1 MFAKIKL
8 TGGILGLALV
18 CAVMLTT
25 CDLTHTALGEGN
37 AALPLIDIQ
46 PAPEAMYTYGDEDIE
61 PLTVEAS
68 SPDGGVISYQWYAFP
83 PELPENATD
92 DDEEPNF
99 EAEPVPGATGATFV
113 PVFPSTPPESGIY
126 SFYALVTNTNENVV
140 GAKTASRKSDN
151 AVIVVYNPD
160 DAAYPSITTN
170 PESAEYI
177 LGPSMSVRALT
188 VEAEVDRGTLTY
200 RWYRSPT
207 GVNRGGL
214 AQGMSASSD
223 NFFTPFFSEEGTYY
237 YYAVVINTDPS
248 ASGRKTITRP
258 SQVAVITVVA
268 VQTAATPVITT
279 QPQDASYAKGT
290 AAGSIAALT
299 TGAEDAADGG
309 DITWQWYKNASSS
322 TSGATPI
329 AGANSTTFTPTI
341 STAAAGTEFYYAI
354 ATNTNEYAVNKTS
367 TAMTRIVTV
376 NVYDPDTIPV
386 ANATM
391 TVDSSVKHQFVR
403 GFGGMS
409 PNWGNMPDDTVRD
422 IELMFN
428 PDTGLGYN
436 MFRIMI
442 PPDNTDIELSMYQL
456 VNNRLSG
463 DKDRSD
469 FYELVKIVNKYNGY
483 VLASPWS
490 PPAEWKTNGSI
501 NGGGAGAA
509 AVLLPQYYRDYAE
522 YLKSFAQHMYIKGAP
537 IYAISIQNE
546 PNFNADYDGCEW
558 TPDEMRDFFKL
569 VGRFTEDVK
578 GWGGGKEIETV
589 LTMNG
594 ESANEVYINDAALN
608 DAASRQ
614 AIDLIGRHVYGNQV
628 TNGYQLAMQ
637 NGKEVWMTEH
647 NVNSGQGQYAQ
658 DSTWNFVWA
667 FMNDIDLVIRIN
679 SENAFI
685 WWTSKRFYSMIGDG
699 EYGTV
704 DGAILPRGHGLSHYA
719 KFARETTRI
728 GLTASGTMFNGT
740 TAINATNFNQ
750 SGFALG
756 NTHARGTA
764 YITEDGN
771 TISVILF
778 TPTSNSGSGGQ
789 NLGNVKI
796 QLPAGFNARS
806 AVAMRSNG
814 EGLRSAMEGVPLAA
828 DRNSAVVSVPNNTIL
843 SVRFV
848 KQ

>member
-1 MFAKIKL
+1 
-8 TGGILGLALV
+8 
-18 CAVMLTT
+18 MLTT

-46 PAPEAMYTYGDEDIE
+46 PASEAMYTYGDEDIE

-99 EAEPVPGATGATFV
+99 EAEPVPGATGTTFV

-126 SFYALVTNTNENVV
+126 SFYALVTNTNEGVV

-188 VEAEVDRGTLTY
+188 VTATVDSGTLTY

-214 AQGMSASSD
+214 AQQALAGPDA
-223 NFFTPFFSEEGTYY
+223 FFTPTFTQEGTYY
-237 YYAVVINTDPS
+237 YYAVVTNTDSS
-248 ASGRKTITRP
+248 AAGRKTTTRP

-268 VQTAATPVITT
+268 VQTAATPVITV
-279 QPQDASYAKGT
+279 QPQDASYAVG
-290 AAGSIAALT
+290 ASAIAALT

-309 DITWQWYKNASSS
+309 DITWQWYKNTTSS

-329 AGANSTTFTPTI
+329 DGANSPTFTPTI
-341 STAAAGTEFYYAI
+341 STAAAGTEFYYAV
-354 ATNTNEYAVNKTS
+354 ATNTNEYAVNKTT

-376 NVYDPDTIPV
+376 SVFAPYDPNAV
-386 ANATM
+386 NATM
-391 TVDSSVKHQFVR
+391 TVDPTVKHQYVR

-409 PNWGNMPDDTVRD
+409 PNWGNAPDDTARD

-442 PPDNTDIELSMYQL
+442 PPYSTDIEEGVYQL
-456 VNNRLSG
+456 VNNRQSG

-483 VLASPWS
+483 VLASPWT
-490 PPAEWKTNGSI
+490 PPAEWKNNGSLR
-501 NGGGAGAA
+501 GGAGGAA
-509 AVLLPQYYRDYAE
+509 AKLLPQYYGDYAE
-522 YLKSFAQHMYIKGAP
+522 YLKAFAQHMYDKGAP

-546 PNFNADYDGCEW
+546 PNFAADYDGCEW
-558 TPDEMRDFFKL
+558 EAEEMRDFFKQ
-569 VGRFTEDVK
+569 VGRFTEGVK
-578 GWGGGKEIETV
+578 GWGAGKETETV

-594 ESANEVYINDAALN
+594 ETANSVPLVNDAALN
-608 DAASRQ
+608 DPVSRA
-614 AIDLIGRHVYGNQV
+614 AIDVIGRHVYGNQV
-628 TNGYQLAMQ
+628 TNGYQLAIQ

-647 NVNSGQGQYAQ
+647 NVNSGTPPTYPN
-658 DSTWNFVWA
+658 DSTWNYVWA
-667 FMNDIDLVIRIN
+667 FMNDVDLVIRIN

-728 GLTASGTMFNGT
+728 GLTASGTMNGGSPNIST
-740 TAINATNFNQ
+740 TNFNQ

-756 NTHARGTA
+756 NVQARGTA

-778 TPTSNSGSGGQ
+778 TPTNNSGAQGFD
-789 NLGNVKI
+789 LGNVKI

-806 AVAMRSNG
+806 AVAMRTDG
-814 EGLRSAMEGVPLAA
+814 TGKRSEMEGVQLAA
-828 DRNSAVVSVPNNTIL
+828 DRNSALVNVPRGTIL

-848 KQ
+848 K